1 MRLSTFAFSGLLLC
15 LSIGCSLTSDAQQT
29 APPARPAPQA
39 APVPPPLN
47 LPQGPTAIAVG
58 IDPTQAELDT
68 IQGYPDCKVNAE
80 AGYHG
85 GNCKIQIWRNVP
97 ISPPST
103 MKLPAGVHVYV
114 ELFNARQNESVAF
127 TVVANQTGPHQVGA
141 TALPTIIPG
150 LESITFAS
158 PIPSTN
164 DAKEAVMKSL
174 NLTEQQQITPASQQL
189 ADAIEMRQKDLAD
202 TTNDVLS
209 KTQNASVGMNCLS
222 NYEALIPVGSGYKCS
237 QARMLDYPKFPTA
250 MTTAFGLITT
260 ATSAPL
266 PINDV
271 SDLDTV
277 VKNFYLTCLSYYPKM
292 GRDTKDM
299 AGPLRFVAT
308 PRNRTASSILRGT
321 TLRGMPARSMN
332 APLPSSACTRR
343 VRSSSINMPPCSE
356 QSLIATVSHSIH
368 NRRSARQVGDRPPT
382 DLSGWRRIRLP
393 PDP

>member
-1 MRLSTFAFSGLLLC
+1 
-15 LSIGCSLTSDAQQT
+15 
-29 APPARPAPQA
+29 
-39 APVPPPLN
+39 
-47 LPQGPTAIAVG
+47 
-58 IDPTQAELDT
+58 
-68 IQGYPDCKVNAE
+68 
-80 AGYHG
+80 
-85 GNCKIQIWRNVP
+85 
-97 ISPPST
+97 

-141 TALPTIIPG
+141 TALPAIIPG

-164 DAKEAVMKSL
+164 DAKAAVMKSL

-202 TTNDVLS
+202 TTNDVLT

-222 NYEALIPVGSGYKCS
+222 NYETLIPVASGYKCS
-237 QARMLDYPKFPTA
+237 QAQMLDYPKFPTA

-260 ATSAPL
+260 ATAAPL

-292 GRDTKDM
+292 GRDTKDT
-299 AGPLRFVAT
+299 ADRFCRGNAEAT
-308 PRNRTASSILRGT
+308 SRGKDFSIQLSPIFKRHRTHSSKG
-321 TLRGMPARSMN
+321 S
-332 APLPSSACTRR
+332 
-343 VRSSSINMPPCSE
+343 
-356 QSLIATVSHSIH
+356 
-368 NRRSARQVGDRPPT
+368 RP
-382 DLSGWRRIRLP
+382 
-393 PDP
+393 